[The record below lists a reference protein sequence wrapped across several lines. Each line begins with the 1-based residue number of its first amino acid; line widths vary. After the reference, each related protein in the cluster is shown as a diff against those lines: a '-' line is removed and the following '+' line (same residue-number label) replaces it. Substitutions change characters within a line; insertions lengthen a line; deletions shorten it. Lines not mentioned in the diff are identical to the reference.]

1 MQKSQRRNKHRK
13 KNGMSRPKITN
24 SIAMI
29 PNESDTEDL
38 PDKEFKGMV
47 INRFKQ
53 LKDVSILQEHRNK
66 QLNQI
71 KKSIQNMKI
80 EFNKKIEFLKQSHKE
95 MMETTAYIS
104 RIRSSTGSLPNR
116 INRSCGEE
124 NFRA

>member
-1 MQKSQRRNKHRK
+1 
-13 KNGMSRPKITN
+13 MSRPKITN

-29 PNESDTEDL
+29 PNKSDREDL
-38 PDKEFKGMV
+38 PDKESKGMV

-80 EFNKKIEFLKQSHKE
+80 EFNKKREFLSKAK
-95 MMETTAYIS
+95 
-104 RIRSSTGSLPNR
+104 RK
-116 INRSCGEE
+116 
-124 NFRA
+124 

>member
-1 MQKSQRRNKHRK
+1 
-13 KNGMSRPKITN
+13 
-24 SIAMI
+24 MI

-71 KKSIQNMKI
+71 KKSVQNMKI
-80 EFNKKIEFLKQSHKE
+80 EFNKKR
-95 MMETTAYIS
+95 IS
-104 RIRSSTGSLPNR
+104 KAKSQGNDGNNSLHQPNTKL
-116 INRSCGEE
+116 NGQPPQK
-124 NFRA
+124 N